1 MISIFI
7 PIRKGS
13 KRIKNKNFKSLPKF
27 RFGLTE
33 LKIRQLEKLKTKW
46 PEPEKFTKKYEEL
59 RCKEVKSLI
68 FDKFLKELKV

>member
-13 KRIKNKNFKSLPKF
+13 KRIINKNIKSLPKF

-33 LKIRQLEKLKTKW
+33 LKLKQLEKLKKIL
-46 PEPEKFTKKYEEL
+46 KKEISQPVEFI
-59 RCKEVKSLI
+59 V
-68 FDKFLKELKV
+68 